1 MSPAPAAATY
11 VLIDAENLDRTI
23 GEILGRRPL
32 AGERVNYQ
40 SLVNYCGEK
49 WAKPVRCLV
58 CLNVRSEQVPETM
71 LGFIQA
77 LRASKCDVVPVYGR
91 PDQKVVDLA
100 IVKLLAALKE
110 TSPTA
115 NVILGSHDG
124 EDFASHVQ
132 PLLGAA
138 RSVAV
143 LGFREFF
150 SQKFRDLVP
159 QGLQLFDLEY
169 DARAVPQRLPR
180 LVPIAIDEFDA
191 KAFL

>member
-1 MSPAPAAATY
+1 MSPAPQAATY

-23 GEILGRRPL
+23 GEIIGRRPS

-40 SLVNYCGEK
+40 ALVNFCAEK
-49 WAKPVRCLV
+49 WPKPVRCLV

-100 IVKLLAALKE
+100 IIKLLTALKE
-110 TSPTA
+110 SSTA

-124 EDFASHVQ
+124 EDFASHLA
-132 PLLGAA
+132 PLLGGQ

-150 SQKFRDLVP
+150 SQKFRELVP

-169 DARAVPQRLPR
+169 DARAVQRLPR
-180 LVPIAIDEFDA
+180 LVPIQIDEFDA
-191 KAFL
+191 KVFL